1 MPLFDPKKPLRDHI
15 IILNDALIIPYGK
28 GRKRGISR
36 PAGVYDSQGNYQP
49 IGQCLRSA
57 QLPTTTK
64 PDDNP
69 LPTTE
74 ADLKGAWLFGGL
86 LYQHFGHALLESTAR
101 LWARSV
107 LPEVNSVAFLMKK
120 QMTWPNKFTRPMRPM
135 MEMMSGGIGE
145 MSGIKVP
152 TRVERLVVPPQAFGT
167 GTMIAGSPDFRAHVQ
182 AVLPQR
188 VNPEGAEKIYISR
201 SGLFSKRGR
210 YFAEARIEAL
220 LSAEGYRIY
229 HPQTEDLAAQAAQY
243 AAAKVI
249 ISSDSSALH
258 LAAFFARPES
268 RVAIVVRR
276 PGNAL
281 GDYQTQYRWFAQVE
295 PDVIDALNGRFYQFE
310 SAKLSQFSELYSE
323 LDFPRLGSMLA
334 AKGYVQKPKLWVQP
348 DPNEIK
354 AEQSELSERLGS
366 EIFLAEALC

>member
-1 MPLFDPKKPLRDHI
+1 MFDPKKPLRDQI

-49 IGQCLRSA
+49 ISQCLRSA
-57 QLPTTTK
+57 RLPTTTK

-69 LPTTE
+69 LPTAE

-101 LWARSV
+101 LWARSA
-107 LPEVNSVAFLMKK
+107 LPEVNNVAFLMKK

-182 AVLPQR
+182 AVLPQQ

-220 LSAEGYRIY
+220 LAAEGYRIY

-281 GDYQTQYRWFAQVE
+281 GDYQTQYRWFAQVK